1 MSRLEKA
8 RKRQEVLIETLA
20 LLQRKKRLLP
30 PEREEWPRKEIEA
43 MKNEIGKLDR
53 EIERLMLKDGSRDID

>member
-8 RKRQEVLIETLA
+8 RNGQEVLIETLA
-20 LLQRKKRLLP
+20 LLQRKKRLLR
-30 PEREEWPRKEIEA
+30 PEREEWARKEIEA

-53 EIERLMLKDGSRDID
+53 EIQRLMMEARFKR